1 MTPTQRALAV
11 CREQGWTAGIV
22 EKWNPHARIRQ
33 DLFGCIDLIVA
44 DEREGI
50 LGVQV
55 TSGANVSARLAKAK
69 AEPRLVKWLSSG
81 GRFEVWGFRKLAKRK
96 ADGKKSKV
104 KEYVLRRI
112 EIYQTWIDAD
122 PLGHRDVA
130 SPDAVKD
137 LAETIHRS
145 AEGMATHWLNE
156 KTDIYRSV
164 EDWRRAVALGATESD
179 PAGVLEAV
187 ALDGVPTQ
195 EKASGGVQA

>member
-44 DEREGI
+44 DGHDGI

-55 TSGANVSARLAKAK
+55 TSGANVSARIAKAK
-69 AEPRLVKWLSSG
+69 AEPRLVNWLSSG

-104 KEYVLRRI
+104 KEYTLRRI
-112 EIYQTWIDAD
+112 MVFRNQCGFQT
-122 PLGHRDVA
+122 V
-130 SPDAVKD
+130 D
-137 LAETIHRS
+137 LPP
-145 AEGMATHWLNE
+145 
-156 KTDIYRSV
+156 
-164 EDWRRAVALGATESD
+164 LGATESD
-179 PAGVLEAV
+179 PAGVVEAV

-195 EKASGGVQA
+195 EKAL

>member
-11 CREQGWTAGIV
+11 CREQGWAAGIV

-44 DEREGI
+44 DGHDGI

-69 AEPRLVKWLSSG
+69 AEARLVNWLSSG

-104 KEYVLRRI
+104 KEYVLRRV
-112 EIYQTWIDAD
+112 EVF
-122 PLGHRDVA
+122 LGTTGLR
-130 SPDAVKD
+130 
-137 LAETIHRS
+137 E
-145 AEGMATHWLNE
+145 
-156 KTDIYRSV
+156 V
-164 EDWRRAVALGATESD
+164 ELEPLGATESD

-195 EKASGGVQA
+195 EKRP